1 MSGIE
6 RDPLNDLWRRVL
18 SMPPDDRLS
27 LASRIIQS
35 LEQERTISEKPAKSL
50 ADLLGLLETVDPPP
64 TDEECDQIVKEE
76 LMRKY
81 Q

>member
-35 LEQERTISEKPAKSL
+35 LEQERTISERPSKSL
-50 ADLLGLLETVDPPP
+50 ADLLGLLETVDPTP

>member
-6 RDPLNDLWRRVL
+6 RDAISELWERVR
-18 SMPPDDRLS
+18 SMPPDARLS

-35 LEQERTISEKPAKSL
+35 LEQEKMISIRPSKSL
-50 ADLLGLLETVDPPP
+50 ADLLGLLETGDPAP
-64 TDEECDQIVKEE
+64 TDEQCDQIVKEE
-76 LMRKY
+76 MMRKY